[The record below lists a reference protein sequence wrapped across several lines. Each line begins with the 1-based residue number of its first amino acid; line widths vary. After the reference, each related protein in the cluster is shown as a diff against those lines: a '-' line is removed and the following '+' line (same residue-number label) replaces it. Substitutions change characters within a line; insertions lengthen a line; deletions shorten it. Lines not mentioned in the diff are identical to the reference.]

1 MKYKKIELIL
11 ILGLLGLNLFAM
23 EDRSDHIVGYQ
34 WYEEPERV
42 DLKKDFTL
50 NECVENLKD
59 IVYLLESSYIGF
71 DEMEKRGFDKE
82 AFIKNSESLFSNEKT
97 IKLEKLSEYIFN
109 SLKPYINDGHFYM
122 RSGDNSYK
130 FYVKKVIYLSDTYVM
145 KSSSRYKVVESGQIS
160 PGIEIDISEENLF
173 KTIHNGKE
181 VFRLGVLA
189 SNGERDYTKF
199 LPVSVNGEKIRLTCT
214 YFPKT
219 LSSNE
224 FTVIET
230 KNSVYINIPIFDT
243 HEEHFEVFKKL
254 GKKYWN
260 KKNLIIDLRQNPG
273 GENLYFYDF
282 LYDLYSGE
290 DDESIR
296 TIYNDYLGN
305 NIKTKNIS
313 SPLIKQLIKPY
324 YDYYMSI
331 GEKLFAD
338 ELLKV
343 LNSSGITYKENS
355 TVKIEKKT
363 KFKGN
368 LIFLTSKKSASCSE
382 DIIMVSKELFNKV
395 YTVGTNTSGS
405 LLFGNVF
412 TYGLKNSGIILKV
425 CQTQYFYNDVFEE
438 GRGIMPDYV
447 VSGSFEDTIKFL
459 TNDKE
464 MVKKL
469 AILN

>member
-1 MKYKKIELIL
+1 MRDKCIENI
-11 ILGLLGLNLFAM
+11 
-23 EDRSDHIVGYQ
+23 
-34 WYEEPERV
+34 
-42 DLKKDFTL
+42 KD
-50 NECVENLKD
+50 V
-59 IVYLLESSYIGF
+59 VYLLESSYIGF
-71 DEMEKRGFDKE
+71 DEMEERGFDKE
-82 AFIKNSESLFSNEKT
+82 AFITNAESLFSNEET
-97 IKLEKLSEYIFN
+97 IKLEQLSKYIYN
-109 SLKPYINDGHFYM
+109 SLNLYINDGHFSM
-122 RSGDNSYK
+122 ISGENNYE
-130 FYVKKVIYLSDTYVM
+130 FCVKKVIYLSDTYVI
-145 KSSSRYKVVESGQIS
+145 KTKTGYKVVDSTQI
-160 PGIEIDISEENLF
+160 PKETEISISDENLF

-181 VFRLGVLA
+181 LFRLGVLA
-189 SNGERDYTKF
+189 SNGERDYTRL
-199 LPVSVNGEKIRLTCT
+199 LPVSVNDENIRLRCI

-219 LSSNE
+219 FSSNE

-273 GENLYFYDF
+273 GENLYFFDF

-296 TIYNDYLGN
+296 TIYNDYLEN

-313 SPLIKQLIKPY
+313 SPLIKQFIKPY

-331 GEKLFAD
+331 GEKVFAD

-343 LNSSGITYKENS
+343 LNSSGITYKEKS

-382 DIIMVSKELFNKV
+382 DIIMVSKDLFNKV
-395 YTVGTNTSGS
+395 YTVGTNTSGC

-412 TYGLKNSGIILKV
+412 TYGLKNSGILMGV
-425 CQTQYFYNDVFEE
+425 CQNRWGYDDVFEE

-447 VSGSFEDTIKFL
+447 VSGSFEDTIRFL
-459 TNDKE
+459 TKDKKISNE
-464 MVKKL
+464 L
-469 AILN
+469 LSLY

>member
-82 AFIKNSESLFSNEKT
+82 AFIKNSESLFSNAKT

-122 RSGDNSYK
+122 RSGENNYE
-130 FYVKKVIYLSDTYVM
+130 FCVKKVIYLSDTYVI
-145 KSSSRYKVVESGQIS
+145 KTKTGYKVVDSTQI
-160 PGIEIDISEENLF
+160 PKETEISISDENLF

-189 SNGERDYTKF
+189 SNGERDYTRL
-199 LPVSVNGEKIRLTCT
+199 LPVSVNDENIRLRCI

-305 NIKTKNIS
+305 IKTKNIS

-343 LNSSGITYKENS
+343 LNSSGITYKGNS

-382 DIIMVSKELFNKV
+382 DIIMASKDLFNKV

>member
-82 AFIKNSESLFSNEKT
+82 AFIKNSESLFSNAKT

-122 RSGDNSYK
+122 RSGENNYE
-130 FYVKKVIYLSDTYVM
+130 FCVKKVIYLSDTYVI
-145 KSSSRYKVVESGQIS
+145 KTKTGYKVVDSTQI
-160 PGIEIDISEENLF
+160 PKETEISISDENLF

-189 SNGERDYTKF
+189 SNGERDYTRL
-199 LPVSVNGEKIRLTCT
+199 LPVSVNDENIRLRCI

-219 LSSNE
+219 LSSNV
-224 FTVIET
+224 FTVVET
-230 KNSVYINIPIFDT
+230 KNSVYINIPVFDT
-243 HEEHFEVFKKL
+243 NAEHFESFRKL
-254 GKKYWN
+254 GKKYFN

-273 GENLYFYDF
+273 GEDPYFNEF
-282 LYDLYSGE
+282 LYDLYSGKE
-290 DDESIR
+290 DETIATKFFNDRDSAYKIR
-296 TIYNDYLGN
+296 QIN
-305 NIKTKNIS
+305 
-313 SPLIKQLIKPY
+313 SPLIEQLLDFVKDSPY
-324 YDYYMSI
+324 
-331 GEKLFAD
+331 
-338 ELLKV
+338 
-343 LNSSGITYKENS
+343 GITYLKNS
-355 TVKIEKKT
+355 KIVEKKNNKFKT

-382 DIIMVSKELFNKV
+382 DIIMASKDLFNKV